1 MNNSAKQ
8 IGTASNLSI
17 IVPIFRYSKNAKSL
31 HSWIFDPIIQESQII
46 LVHDLTDGEDIQ
58 SLKDTILEFKNIVL
72 VESMCGSPGASRN
85 VGLPLAERSWITFW
99 DCDDQPQ
106 VENFIKMIEQ
116 GECHNSD
123 ICVGSYKV
131 IFPGGEQ
138 ISRILESN
146 RKLQSRLPRSVMV
159 NPGIWRWTF
168 RRELISDFKFSK
180 EMLGED
186 QFFLAQI
193 QAHDSKIFFYD
204 EPVYVYTMGLSSQIT
219 NQDFAKKDLESSA
232 RKLIRIAQISR
243 RNTRLF
249 ANIAVIHML
258 MNYLRSTYGVK
269 ASAIKKMQILQIIL
283 FRGISS
289 PLAVYLLIRELL
301 NLRALKE
308 SSKSREAYVFLAGG
322 LGNQLFQISFAANI
336 PNLKKIYLIN
346 PSRSVQAMLLEKKIK
361 QSTNDGGNKE
371 TDIVFLELQNKIL
384 IKLRNFGLRL
394 SSQEQWKENKFF
406 KFIVSV
412 MQVLLSIMFKSKIS
426 LLIPSGVGYDPRV
439 LDRRFQRKCIVIG
452 YFQSHIWAQALRYE
466 FKSYLDQLVSQSNE
480 LQTLVDGVKFKDSIL
495 VHVRLG
501 DYLNQKNNRFGVVT
515 VQYLSNSY
523 NYMKRFCQD
532 AKVMLFSND
541 LQLALEMAEQAFFE
555 DKVEVCH
562 LENDLEALAFFTF
575 GTNYILSNST
585 FGWWGAFLSQGSPNR
600 VCIPKIWF
608 KEMSEPAN
616 LCPDSWIR
624 I

>member
-1 MNNSAKQ
+1 MNNSAKK
-8 IGTASNLSI
+8 IDTASKLSV
-17 IVPIFRYSKNAKSL
+17 IVPIFRYSMNAKNL

-46 LVHDLTDGEDIQ
+46 LVHDLADGEDIQ
-58 SLKDTILEFKNIVL
+58 SLKDSILEFKNIVL

-131 IFPGGEQ
+131 EFPGGEQ
-138 ISRILESN
+138 VSRMLESN
-146 RKLQSRLPRSVMV
+146 RKLQSRLPRSLMV

-168 RRELISDFKFSK
+168 RRELISDVRFSK

-186 QFFLAQI
+186 QLFLAQI
-193 QAHDSKIFFYD
+193 QAHDSKILFYD
-204 EPVYVYTMGLSSQIT
+204 EPVYVYTMGISSQIT
-219 NQDFAKKDLESSA
+219 NQDFAKQDLESSA
-232 RKLIRIAQISR
+232 KKLVRIAQISR
-243 RNTRLF
+243 QNTRLF

-258 MNYLRSTYGVK
+258 MNYLRSTYGIK
-269 ASAIKKMQILQIIL
+269 ASAIKKMQIFKIIL
-283 FRGISS
+283 LRGISS
-289 PLAVYLLIRELL
+289 PPAVYLLIRELL
-301 NLRALKE
+301 NLRALKKA
-308 SSKSREAYVFLAGG
+308 SKSREAYVFLAGG

-336 PNLKKIYLIN
+336 SNLKRVYLIN
-346 PSRSVQAMLLEKKIK
+346 PSTSVQAMLPEKKIK
-361 QSTNDGGNKE
+361 QRTNDGGIKE

-394 SSQEQWKENKFF
+394 SSQEQWKENRFF
-406 KFIVSV
+406 KFCVSV
-412 MQVLLSIMFKSKIS
+412 MQILLSTIFRSRIS
-426 LLIPSGVGYDPRV
+426 LLIPCGVGYDPRV
-439 LDRRFQRKCIVIG
+439 LQRRLKRKCIVIG
-452 YFQSHIWAQALRYE
+452 YFQSHIWAQALRHE
-466 FKSYLDQLVSQSNE
+466 FKSYLDQVVSQSNE
-480 LQTLVDGVKFKDSIL
+480 LQTLVDRVKSKDSIL

-501 DYLNQKNNRFGVVT
+501 DYLNQQNNGFGVVS
-515 VQYLSNSY
+515 VDYLYNSY
-523 NYMKRFCQD
+523 NYMKRFCRD
-532 AKVMLFSND
+532 TKAMLFSND
-541 LQLALEMAEQAFFE
+541 LSMALEMVEQAFFG

-562 LENDLEALAFFTF
+562 LENDLEALAIFTF